1 MTDISYVDKIE
12 LSIFVIKDPGVK
24 EVALNTN
31 ESREDYIESI
41 LMIKREKGAVRSIDI
56 ANHFGYSRPSISRAV
71 GLLRKDNLVVVD
83 DSGYIELT
91 PKGMELAK
99 NVYSRHRMLIRFLE
113 KLGVSPET
121 AETDACRVEHILS
134 EESMDRIRDFV
145 NKS

>member
-1 MTDISYVDKIE
+1 M
-12 LSIFVIKDPGVK
+12 
-24 EVALNTN
+24 ALNTN

-91 PKGMELAK
+91 PKGLELAK

-113 KLGVSPET
+113 KLGVSSDT
-121 AETDACRVEHILS
+121 AEIDACRVEHILS

>member
-1 MTDISYVDKIE
+1 M
-12 LSIFVIKDPGVK
+12 
-24 EVALNTN
+24 ALNTN

-113 KLGVSPET
+113 KLGVSSDI
-121 AETDACRVEHILS
+121 AEIDACRVEHILS

>member
-1 MTDISYVDKIE
+1 
-12 LSIFVIKDPGVK
+12 
-24 EVALNTN
+24 VALNTN

-71 GLLRKDNLVVVD
+71 GLLRKDNLVVVY

-91 PKGMELAK
+91 PKGLELAK

-113 KLGVSPET
+113 KLGVSSDT
-121 AETDACRVEHILS
+121 AEIDACRVEHILS

>member
-1 MTDISYVDKIE
+1 M
-12 LSIFVIKDPGVK
+12 
-24 EVALNTN
+24 ALNTN

-41 LMIKREKGAVRSIDI
+41 LIIKREKGAVRSIDI
-56 ANHFGYSRPSISRAV
+56 ANHFGYSRPSISRAI

-91 PKGMELAK
+91 PKGLELAK

-113 KLGVSPET
+113 KLGVSSAT

>member
-1 MTDISYVDKIE
+1 M
-12 LSIFVIKDPGVK
+12 
-24 EVALNTN
+24 ALNTN

-71 GLLRKDNLVVVD
+71 GLLRKDNLVVVY

-91 PKGMELAK
+91 PKGLELAK

-113 KLGVSPET
+113 KLGVSSDT
-121 AETDACRVEHILS
+121 AEIDACRVEHILS